1 MNTPMKVAVVTLISL
16 VGAACD
22 RNDGD
27 VTSTGR
33 PTGNTTSSTT
43 TTTPSRTTTT
53 TPAVDNTARNKV
65 DRDSNLK
72 TPMDQSENSSDIKI
86 TAEIRRAIIDDKA
99 MSTNA
104 QNCKIMTD
112 KGAVTLRGVVESQAE
127 KDAIEA
133 KARTVA
139 GASSVTNL
147 LEIKTK

>member
-1 MNTPMKVAVVTLISL
+1 
-16 VGAACD
+16 
-22 RNDGD
+22 
-27 VTSTGR
+27 
-33 PTGNTTSSTT
+33 
-43 TTTPSRTTTT
+43 
-53 TPAVDNTARNKV
+53 
-65 DRDSNLK
+65 
-72 TPMDQSENSSDIKI
+72 MDQSENSSDIKI
-86 TAEIRRAIIDDKA
+86 TAEIRRAIMDDKA